1 MRLGSE
7 REKCETNFKSATVT
21 ASDNDINCSK
31 SAQDNMKKKYLLV
44 TCHLMTMMYTTPLST
59 EIEGFVAQR
68 WSFAR
73 RAPSF

>member
-7 REKCETNFKSATVT
+7 RETESESETNFKSATVT
-21 ASDNDINCSK
+21 ASDNDK

-44 TCHLMTMMYTTPLST
+44 TCHLMYTTPLST